1 MESPPTPAEK
11 AQPGPLARFWRGTL
25 RPFLTVILVVFGVQ
39 SMLVDWNVVPSGS
52 MRPTIV
58 EGDYILVNRLA
69 YGLHVPLRGAEVF
82 TWGNPR
88 RGDIVVFI
96 PPGETSRFV
105 KRVVGVPGDVVEL
118 RGNELFVNGQPASYR
133 SLSWQAHP
141 EAAALA
147 EPGDLVSEESVQ
159 GRTHAIQ
166 VSPGL
171 GGVDSFGPTVVPEG
185 HYFMMGDNRDNSRD
199 SRFFGP
205 VARERI
211 RGRASTVGL
220 SLDGLSPRW
229 GRFLKGLD

>member
-1 MESPPTPAEK
+1 MESPTTPTEK
-11 AQPGPLARFWRGTL
+11 PPTNPLIRFWRGTL
-25 RPFLTVILVVFGVQ
+25 RPFLTVLLVIFGVQ

-82 TWGNPR
+82 TWGDPQ

-105 KRVVGVPGDVVEL
+105 KRVVGLPGDVVVL

-133 SLSWQAHP
+133 SLSWQNYP
-141 EAAALA
+141 EAAALG
-147 EPGDLVSEESVQ
+147 EPSDRVSAESVQ

-171 GGVDSFGPTVVPEG
+171 GGVDSFGPITVPAG

-205 VARERI
+205 VPRERI
-211 RGRASTVGL
+211 RGRVSTVGL

-229 GRFLKGLD
+229 GRFLKGLE